1 MTGEDLDLKPS
12 TAEQAKFEY
21 SPLGI
26 IFNKRLSEKDKKER
40 LFRKLENIKDKSE
53 ELINTIN
60 ATKAT
65 KNKIS
70 IQSKNLIYNSKHWWI

>member
-40 LFRKLENIKDKSE
+40 LFRKLENIKDKNE

-70 IQSKNLIYNSKHWWI
+70 IQSKNLIYNSKH